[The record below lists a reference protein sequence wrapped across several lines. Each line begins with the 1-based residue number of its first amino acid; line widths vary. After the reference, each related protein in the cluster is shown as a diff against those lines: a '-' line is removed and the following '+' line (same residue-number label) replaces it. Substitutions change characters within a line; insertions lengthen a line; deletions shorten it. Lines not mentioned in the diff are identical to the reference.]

1 MRNTKETR
9 MKTREELLQ
18 EIGELKKLCDS
29 WEKQVKRLLTRNG
42 QLLEDISRLSAQLR
56 LWKGTAP

>member
-1 MRNTKETR
+1 
-9 MKTREELLQ
+9 MKAREELLR
-18 EIGELKKLCDS
+18 EIGELKQLCDS

-56 LWKGTAP
+56 IWKGTGL

>member
-1 MRNTKETR
+1 
-9 MKTREELLQ
+9 MKAREELLQ

-42 QLLEDISRLSAQLR
+42 QLVEDISRLSAQLR
-56 LWKGTAP
+56 IWKGTGL